1 MKGLPRDI
9 DHPEKDMTW
18 SARGSRRQQA
28 ALMVLGTVLVLAC
41 GYAFVIGGTVVKT
54 LAIVGICAAAAL
66 AVSAEYALLWKPD
79 RPARADDRRHL
90 RDITLGLVAYLLLML
105 LVWPRAMH
113 LESGWLKAIGV
124 LLPVVPFAWVVRTL
138 LRVVMGGDELEQ
150 RIHLQALG
158 IAAGVVGLGSLALGL
173 LAIAK
178 MVDFSALALVMVVPA
193 LLLVHCGARLWLRRR
208 YRDA

>member
-1 MKGLPRDI
+1 MK
-9 DHPEKDMTW
+9 W
-18 SARGSRRQQA
+18 SARSRRQQA
-28 ALMVLGTVLVLAC
+28 VSMALGIVLVLAC
-41 GYAFVIGGTVVKT
+41 GYAFMVGGPVVKIF
-54 LAIVGICAAAAL
+54 AVVGICAAAAL

-90 RDITLGLVAYLLLML
+90 RDITIGLIVYLLLML

-113 LESGWLKAIGV
+113 LAPGWLKATGV
-124 LLPVVPFAWVVRTL
+124 LLPVLPFAWVVRTL
-138 LRVVMGGDELEQ
+138 LRVVTGGDELER

-158 IAAGVVGLGSLALGL
+158 IAAGVVGLCSLALGL
-173 LAIAK
+173 LAIAEII
-178 MVDFSALALVMVVPA
+178 DFSAIALVMVVPA

>member
-1 MKGLPRDI
+1 M
-9 DHPEKDMTW
+9 W
-18 SARGSRRQQA
+18 SARSRRQQA
-28 ALMVLGTVLVLAC
+28 VSMALGIVLVLAC
-41 GYAFVIGGTVVKT
+41 GYAFMVGGPVVKIF
-54 LAIVGICAAAAL
+54 AVVGICAAAAL

-90 RDITLGLVAYLLLML
+90 RDITIGLIVYLLLML

-113 LESGWLKAIGV
+113 LAPGWLKATGV
-124 LLPVVPFAWVVRTL
+124 LLPVLPFAWVVRTL
-138 LRVVMGGDELEQ
+138 LRVVTGGDELER

-158 IAAGVVGLGSLALGL
+158 IAAGVVGLCSLALGL
-173 LAIAK
+173 LAIAEII
-178 MVDFSALALVMVVPA
+178 DFSAIALVMVVPA